1 MAVNLSRATPALP
14 AGNIFASDDPETY
27 SATSS
32 VTIFDSA
39 GNPQSATVYYLKTK
53 DVTDADP
60 TFKYDTKLIVDGLEI
75 SPKLTRAVDPQ
86 EASLFI
92 DKFGQQMTVPQDP
105 AYIVEGKGF
114 PLYKV
119 DDSRCG
125 AEFNSSSPK
134 GKRSMKLYLGMGK
147 TVTIVTDPMKFK
159 STLEYQA
166 LQNVASPVGST
177 FWGKDFL
184 LLDVDASGPVSI
196 DIPPGTYNGTQLAAA
211 VEVAT
216 RMAFGDDKKIKF
228 TPNVDDIVQY

>member
-1 MAVNLSRATPALP
+1 MVPQKKRPTLTWRLILRRATPALP
-14 AGNIFASDDPETY
+14 AGNIFDADDPETY

-119 DDSRCG
+119 DDLG
-125 AEFNSSSPK
+125 AAQNSTPAALK
-134 GKRSMKLYLGMGK
+134 GNAQELYLGMGK

-166 LQNVASPVGST
+166 LQNVASPAWQYFLGKRLST
-177 FWGKDFL
+177 
-184 LLDVDASGPVSI
+184 A
-196 DIPPGTYNGTQLAAA
+196 
-211 VEVAT
+211 
-216 RMAFGDDKKIKF
+216 RC
-228 TPNVDDIVQY
+228 